1 MTSKVYSRFEIAVT
15 QLEAAIGLYIAN
27 RDKFSVITLAG
38 AANTIFCGLLA
49 KSGKETFTDSLLKEH
64 SERSDGQLSADEFG
78 SSINNLLGIN
88 HLKHLDPDQPESFEI
103 EPNESALATLLMA
116 LTNYLS
122 IPEHDQKLFH
132 IFKIW
137 AQDNLDK
144 TKYNVYLDPNW
155 IRTEPNSNNAKK
167 E

>member
-15 QLEAAIGLYIAN
+15 QLEAAIGLYVSN

-38 AANTIFCGLLA
+38 AANTIFCGLLI
-49 KSGKETFTDSLLKEH
+49 KSGKETFTDSLFK
-64 SERSDGQLSADEFG
+64 ERSEKSEGQLSPEEFG

-88 HLKHLDPDQPESFEI
+88 HLKHLDPDQPDSFEM

-116 LTNYLS
+116 LTNYVS

-132 IFKIW
+132 IFKVW
-137 AQDNLDK
+137 AQINLDK
-144 TKYNVYLDPNW
+144 TKYNVNLDPNW
-155 IRTEPNSNNAKK
+155 VRPESN
-167 E
+167 